1 MTAAGLEMAH
11 APDGRGAPRR
21 DEWDPPS
28 KGQTMYVMR
37 AVALACW
44 LAGVLW
50 MTAEAGEAFEVTID
64 LGSGAPG

>member
-1 MTAAGLEMAH
+1 
-11 APDGRGAPRR
+11 
-21 DEWDPPS
+21 
-28 KGQTMYVMR
+28 MYVMR